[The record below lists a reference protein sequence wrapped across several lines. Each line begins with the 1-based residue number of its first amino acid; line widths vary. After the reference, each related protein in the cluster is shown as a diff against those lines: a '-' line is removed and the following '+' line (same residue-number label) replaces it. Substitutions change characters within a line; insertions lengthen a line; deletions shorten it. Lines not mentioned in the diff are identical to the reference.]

1 MIGDNLTVL
10 LIGVG
15 VILACGAAFAA
26 ALRV

>member
-1 MIGDNLTVL
+1 MIGDIVTVL

-15 VILACGAAFAA
+15 IILACGAAFAA